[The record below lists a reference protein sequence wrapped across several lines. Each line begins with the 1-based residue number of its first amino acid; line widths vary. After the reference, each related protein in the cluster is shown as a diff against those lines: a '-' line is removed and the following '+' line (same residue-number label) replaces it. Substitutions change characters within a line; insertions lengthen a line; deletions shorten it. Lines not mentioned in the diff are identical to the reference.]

1 MNIIFDL
8 DGTLIDSAPGILST
22 LMFVVSEH
30 KIDCIDKLKPEI
42 VGPPLR
48 ELLVELTGRQVEQ
61 KILDSMAQTFISHY
75 DAKGVFETTIYAGIP
90 EMLRT
95 LKNQK
100 HKLFIATNKRIA
112 PTQALTNFFSWNDY
126 FEGIY
131 ALDFF
136 KPALKNKASLLQQIL
151 KTHGLILADTIY
163 IGDRPEDYEAAIQ
176 AGIKFLRA
184 SWGYGISK
192 SSAEYS
198 RGILIAPSEIFNYVN

>member
-22 LMFVVSEH
+22 LMYVISEH
-30 KIDCIDKLKPEI
+30 EIDCIDKLKPEI
-42 VGPPLR
+42 IGPPLR
-48 ELLVELTGRQVEQ
+48 ELLDELTGRQVEE
-61 KILDSMAQTFISHY
+61 KILDLMAKTFISHY

-90 EMLRT
+90 EMLIT

-100 HKLFIATNKRIA
+100 HKLYIATNKRMA
-112 PTQALTNFFSWNDY
+112 PTHALTKFFSWNDY

-136 KPALKNKASLLQQIL
+136 KPALKNKASLLQQIV

-163 IGDRPEDYEAAIQ
+163 IGDRPEDHEAAIQ
-176 AGIKFLRA
+176 VNIKFLRA
-184 SWGYGISK
+184 SWGYGINK
-192 SSAEYS
+192 DGDDYS
-198 RGILIAPSEIFNYVN
+198 TGILITPSEIFNYVN